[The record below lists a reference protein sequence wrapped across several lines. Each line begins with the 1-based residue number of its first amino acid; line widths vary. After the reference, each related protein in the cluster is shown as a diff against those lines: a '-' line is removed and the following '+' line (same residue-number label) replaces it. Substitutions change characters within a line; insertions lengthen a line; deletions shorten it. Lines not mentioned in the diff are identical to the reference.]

1 MGVITRS
8 KQRRQVV
15 MVTRNADLAVV
26 CDPEQVIVCSMERV
40 GSNRISYEAGAME
53 ELNLNQW

>member
-1 MGVITRS
+1 
-8 KQRRQVV
+8 